1 MSKLT
6 QIKLA
11 LSKLLSNFSTEGKLT
26 WTEEG
31 PIEVGYE
38 VYTEDS
44 EGNYIPAEDGEY
56 TLGEKT
62 VKVEGGTVVSIDAPT
77 ELSIVLP
84 TDTPVV
90 EPEPTFEVVPEQ
102 APVVEEPSGIIINEV
117 APAAPVI
124 AAPVIEEPVV
134 EEVPAEE
141 TPVEQLI
148 EEPVNPIVEV
158 RSQVTELA
166 GVVSMLS
173 DKMAI
178 IERETALTKEALEKM
193 SKMSVAMSAQIELE
207 KGVVSRTGNPKLD
220 AHLQEMFR

>member
-62 VKVEGGTVVSIDAPT
+62 VKVEAGKVVSIDLPAAEADST
-77 ELSIVLP
+77 ELAAEES
-84 TDTPVV
+84 T
-90 EPEPTFEVVPEQ
+90 EEVVL
-102 APVVEEPSGIIINEV
+102 EEEV
-117 APAAPVI
+117 APE
-124 AAPVIEEPVV
+124 EEPVNSEVKEDEAPAV
-134 EEVPAEE
+134 EEQPSVELAEE
-141 TPVEQLI
+141 TPDPLADI
-148 EEPVNPIVEV
+148 
-158 RSQVTELA
+158 RAQVGELA
-166 GVVSMLS
+166 EVV
-173 DKMAI
+173 AI
-178 IERETALTKEALEKM
+178 LVEKVSAIEQEAALTKETLEKM
-193 SKMSVAMSAQIELE
+193 SKMSVAMSAQIEVE
-207 KGVVSRTGNPKLD
+207 KGAVSGTGNPKLD

>member
-62 VKVEGGTVVSIDAPT
+62 VKVEGSKVVSIDAPT
-77 ELSIVLP
+77 ELSA
-84 TDTPVV
+84 TPEEVALEE
-90 EPEPTFEVVPEQ
+90 EPAAEESAPEEEPAPE
-102 APVVEEPSGIIINEV
+102 VVEEQMSICDSS
-117 APAAPVI
+117 
-124 AAPVIEEPVV
+124 EPVSPEMKEDETPAV
-134 EEVPAEE
+134 EELAEE
-141 TPVEQLI
+141 TPDPLADI
-148 EEPVNPIVEV
+148 
-158 RSQVTELA
+158 RAQVGELA
-166 GVVSMLS
+166 DVVAVLVEKVS
-173 DKMAI
+173 AI
-178 IERETALTKEALEKM
+178 EQEAALTKETLEKM
-193 SKMSVAMSAQIELE
+193 SKMSVAMSAQIEVE
-207 KGVVSRTGNPKLD
+207 KGAVSGTGNPKLD

>member
-62 VKVEGGTVVSIDAPT
+62 VKVEAGKVVSIEGEQMSICEPLAPT
-77 ELSIVLP
+77 ELAAEEPVEEVALEEESAP
-84 TDTPVV
+84 EEQPAAEESTPEESAPEVV
-90 EPEPTFEVVPEQ
+90 EPVIPEMKEDETP
-102 APVVEEPSGIIINEV
+102 AVEEL
-117 APAAPVI
+117 
-124 AAPVIEEPVV
+124 
-134 EEVPAEE
+134 AEE
-141 TPVEQLI
+141 TPDPLADI
-148 EEPVNPIVEV
+148 
-158 RSQVTELA
+158 RAQVGELA
-166 GVVSMLS
+166 DVVAVLVEKVST
-173 DKMAI
+173 
-178 IERETALTKEALEKM
+178 IEQEAALTKETLEKM
-193 SKMSVAMSAQIELE
+193 SKMSVAMSAQIEVE
-207 KGVVSRTGNPKLD
+207 KGAVSGTGNPKLD

>member
-62 VKVEGGTVVSIDAPT
+62 VKVEAGTVVSIDAPT
-77 ELSIVLP
+77 ELSATPEEVVLEEQP
-84 TDTPVV
+84 AAEEVAPEEQSATEEEPAPEVV
-90 EPEPTFEVVPEQ
+90 EPVSPEVKEDETP
-102 APVVEEPSGIIINEV
+102 AVEEE
-117 APAAPVI
+117 I
-124 AAPVIEEPVV
+124 ASSSEEL
-134 EEVPAEE
+134 AEE
-141 TPVEQLI
+141 TPDPLADI
-148 EEPVNPIVEV
+148 
-158 RSQVTELA
+158 RAQVGELA
-166 GVVSMLS
+166 EVV
-173 DKMAI
+173 AI
-178 IERETALTKEALEKM
+178 LVEKVSAIEQEAALTKETLEKM
-193 SKMSVAMSAQIELE
+193 SKMSVAMSAQIEVE
-207 KGVVSRTGNPKLD
+207 KGAVSGTGNPKLD
-220 AHLQEMFR
+220 ARLQEMFR